1 MVLQPTEQSL
11 VTFRIGKELFGMDIH
26 QIKEIIR
33 IPEIIH
39 VPNAP
44 SFIEGIINLRGAVVC
59 LLDLHRRFNI
69 PAEETGKRGRIIIA
83 DIGERVVGLM
93 VDAVDQVVYLAPSA
107 IEPIPPE
114 MSTIDTRFLKG
125 VGKIQNHFI
134 LLINVEK
141 MFSTEELL
149 KLAETK

>member
-1 MVLQPTEQSL
+1 MVLQPTELSL
-11 VTFRIGKELFGMDIH
+11 VTFKIGNELFGMQLH

-44 SFIEGIINLRGAVVC
+44 SFIEGIINLRGSVVC
-59 LLDLHRRFNI
+59 ILDLHKRFDI
-69 PAEETGKRGRIIIA
+69 KKEGSVKQGRVIVVDIKDRIIGLIV
-83 DIGERVVGLM
+83 DRVVE
-93 VDAVDQVVYLAPSA
+93 VVYLNPSL
-107 IEPIPPE
+107 IEPIPKE
-114 MSTIDTRFLKG
+114 VSTIDTRFLNG
-125 VGKIQNHFI
+125 VGKYQDKFI

-149 KLAETK
+149 KLAGTK